1 MKKILISITI
11 ILLTLSSCENFL
23 TVVPDDSR
31 VADNF
36 YTSEEALRSN
46 TASLYSQPWFDF
58 HNRFMWLAG
67 DQMAGDIYYTY
78 DQEGHYFFNKVGA
91 GNTYSNS
98 GWVGLYRVISY
109 ANSIIN
115 DMPLPASANGIPEQ
129 AINKALAE
137 ARFVRASAYMYL
149 TEYWGEVPI
158 IENSTALITSGD
170 PNAIYVNKHKQEN
183 LYRFMCE
190 DLEFAAEYLPETD
203 QQKGRVTKWSALG
216 LLSKIYLT
224 RATFENRSEYY
235 AKAKEL
241 AATVIE
247 TSGLTL
253 ATNYADL
260 FTVEGNNNPES
271 LFAIQCM
278 TGTWG
283 SGNARN
289 ANWSRSAR
297 IADQQWGGG
306 LGPTLSLQNTYSSDD
321 LRQKSVFMTQGNY
334 YSELD
339 KANGGY
345 TYQYSYRDP
354 SDLDNQ
360 VESPNEVLAHMKKY
374 CIGKAA
380 DNGNNVGLAQDGAN
394 NIYILRLADV
404 YLVYVEAVMAGA
416 NSTGD
421 NKALEYFNAIR
432 SRAGLADHT
441 GEITW
446 ADLLAE
452 RRKEFGLE
460 GINWFDVKRYYYRDP
475 QGAIDYL
482 TNMERDRIYRIDYS
496 AGYSD
501 MSTAEKYEFENNKKN
516 YILSWHTIENPEN
529 PDPDGNDRVDII
541 LFTKESMTLAIPTEV
556 TTKAPILLKPAIDYY
571 AQ

>member
-1 MKKILISITI
+1 MKKILISTAIS
-11 ILLTLSSCENFL
+11 LLVLTSCEAFL
-23 TVVPDDSR
+23 TVIPEDSR
-31 VADNF
+31 VADNY

-78 DQEGHYFFNKVGA
+78 DQEGHFFFNKVGA
-91 GNTYSNS
+91 GNTYSNN

-115 DMPLPASANGIPEQ
+115 DMPLPASANGVPED
-129 AINKALAE
+129 AIKRAVAE
-137 ARFVRASAYMYL
+137 ARFVRAAAYMFL
-149 TEYWGEVPI
+149 TEFWGEVPI
-158 IENSTALITSGD
+158 IENSTALITSGNPAD
-170 PNAIYVNKHKQEN
+170 IHVNKHKQEN

-190 DLEFAAEYLPETD
+190 DLEFAAQYLPERD
-203 QQKGRVTKWSALG
+203 DQKGRVTKWSALG
-216 LLSKIYLT
+216 LLSKVYLT
-224 RATFENRSEYY
+224 RAAFEDNSQHY

-241 AATVIE
+241 AGTVIE
-247 TSGLTL
+247 ESGLILTP
-253 ATNYADL
+253 NYADL

-278 TGTWG
+278 TGVWG

-297 IADQQWGGG
+297 IADEQWGGG
-306 LGPTLSLQNTYSSDD
+306 LGPSISLQEIYSSKD
-321 LRQKSVFMTQGNY
+321 LRRKYVFMTKGDY
-334 YSELD
+334 YAELD
-339 KANGGY
+339 RANGGY

-354 SDLDNQ
+354 NDLDNQ
-360 VESPNEVLAHMKKY
+360 VEMPTEMLAHMKKY

-380 DNGNNVGLAQDGAN
+380 DNGNNVGLAQDAAN
-394 NIYILRLADV
+394 NIHILRLADV
-404 YLVYVEAVMAGA
+404 YLVYVEAAMSGSG
-416 NSTGD
+416 STTD
-421 NKALEYFNAIR
+421 TKALEYFNMVR
-432 SRAGLADHT
+432 SRAGLSEHS

-446 ADLLAE
+446 DQLILE
-452 RRKEFGLE
+452 RRKEFALE
-460 GINWFDVKRYYYRDP
+460 GINWFDVKRYFYMDP
-475 QGAIDYL
+475 DGAIDYL
-482 TNMERDRIYRIDYS
+482 NDMERDRIYRIDYS

-501 MSTAEKYEFENNKKN
+501 MSTAEKYEFEKDKKN

-529 PDPDGNDRVDII
+529 PDPDGNDRVETI
-541 LFTKESMTLAIPTEV
+541 LFTTESMYLAIPTEV
-556 TTKAPILLKPAIDYY
+556 TTKSPILLQPAVDYY